1 MGYDGHPKPQRL
13 RQNGPCLAFLE
24 GMGQGFGMPS
34 PSMVHLGGRL
44 HEAG

>member
-1 MGYDGHPKPQRL
+1 MMTPPNPKGYGRMA
-13 RQNGPCLAFLE
+13 LALPSYE
-24 GMGQGFGMPS
+24 GMGEGIGMPS

>member
-1 MGYDGHPKPQRL
+1 MMTTPNPRSW
-13 RQNGPCLAFLE
+13 QNGPCIAFLE
-24 GMGQGFGMPS
+24 GMGEGVVVLS